1 MAATRPVL
9 GEHRMS
15 DVEALMWNLEKDPY
29 LASSFANVTLLDQ
42 PPDPARLRARLA
54 HAVSVVP
61 RLRQRVVPA
70 LGRLAPPEWQD
81 DPNFDLDYHIRHIA
95 LPEPRTERTLFDLA
109 VVLEAAPLD
118 RTRPLWEFTI
128 IDGVGSGG
136 AALFQKIHHTVTD
149 GEGGVRM
156 SAEFID
162 FSREG
167 TPDDPPAPT
176 EAAAT
181 NRSRR
186 RASSPPRPRLRRTTS
201 AAEWGS
207 DAVLLSEPPTCYA
220 IQSAS
225 RPSAS
230 RWLHPC
236 SQLAR
241 QIAVTDRAH
250 SPLWTERSLRRRFEV
265 LRVPLDDTKRAA
277 KALGGSIN
285 DLFVAGAAGA
295 AGAYHRAN
303 GIDVDELRISMPVST
318 RTDRSMGGNAFT
330 PARVLV
336 PVGITDPVERFAA
349 SARPVERDEDGTIAG
364 DGRNRSRVS
373 RTCLP
378 TSVLVRFARQQIE
391 TVDFATSNV
400 RGAPFDLYVAGAKIV
415 ANYPMGPTGGTAFNL
430 TLLSSGGSLDMG
442 LNIDVAAVDDPEL
455 LRTEPRGF
463 VRGAARCRFVNPARP
478 LSWRRARVERS
489 AGCARREGDPR
500 PRPWTPG
507 HDGAS
512 RPSRDQ

>member
-1 MAATRPVL
+1 MAANRPVL

-15 DVEALMWNLEKDPY
+15 DVEALIWNLEKDPY

-42 PPDPARLRARLA
+42 PPDPDRLRARLA

-61 RLRQRVVPA
+61 RLHQRVAPA

-95 LPEPRTERTLFDLA
+95 LPEPHTERTLFDLA

-128 IDGVGSGG
+128 IDGVGDGG

-167 TPDDPPAPT
+167 APDEPPPPPPPEAREEPEAPANFFAT
-176 EAAAT
+176 ASETAAH
-181 NRSRR
+181 NLRRGLGLGR
-186 RASSPPRPRLRRTTS
+186 RAAGETVDLLRHPARIPGVGVEV
-201 AAEWGS
+201 AAS
-207 DAVLLSEPPTCYA
+207 V
-220 IQSAS
+220 QS
-225 RPSAS
+225 
-230 RWLHPC
+230 
-236 SQLAR
+236 LAR
-241 QIAVTDRAH
+241 QVAVTDRAH

-265 LRVPLDDTKRAA
+265 LRIPLDDTKRAA

-336 PVGITDPVERFAA
+336 PVGLIDPVERF
-349 SARPVERDEDGTIAG
+349 SAVRERLNVTKKERSLAMAESFAG
-364 DGRNRSRVS
+364 VANV
-373 RTCLP
+373 LP
-378 TSVLVRFARQQIE
+378 TSVLVRFARQQTE

-400 RGAPFDLYVAGAKIV
+400 RGAPFDLYVGGAKIV

-442 LNIDVAAVDDPEL
+442 LNIDVAAVEDPEL
-455 LRTEPRGF
+455 LRTNLEDSYAELL
-463 VRGAARCRFVNPARP
+463 AAG
-478 LSWRRARVERS
+478 S
-489 AGCARREGDPR
+489 
-500 PRPWTPG
+500 
-507 HDGAS
+507 
-512 RPSRDQ
+512 

>member
-1 MAATRPVL
+1 MAASRPVL
-9 GEHRMS
+9 GERRMS

-42 PPDPARLRARLA
+42 PPDPDRLRARLA

-61 RLRQRVVPA
+61 RLRQRVAPA

-95 LPEPRTERTLFDLA
+95 LPSPGTERTLFDLS
-109 VVLEAAPLD
+109 VVLAAAPLD

-128 IDGVGSGG
+128 IDGVGDG

-167 TPDDPPAPT
+167 VPDEPTPSAEPPDETSDEPPANIFSTASETAAHNLRRGLGLGRRAAGGAADLLLHPARIPAVGM
-176 EAAAT
+176 EAAA
-181 NRSRR
+181 S
-186 RASSPPRPRLRRTTS
+186 
-201 AAEWGS
+201 
-207 DAVLLSEPPTCYA
+207 V
-220 IQSAS
+220 QS
-225 RPSAS
+225 
-230 RWLHPC
+230 
-236 SQLAR
+236 LAR
-241 QIAVTDRAH
+241 QTAVTDRAH
-250 SPLWTERSLRRRFEV
+250 SPLWVERSLRRRFEV
-265 LRVPLDDTKRAA
+265 LRIPLDETKRAA
-277 KALGGSIN
+277 KALGGSVN
-285 DLFVAGAAGA
+285 DLFVAGAAAA
-295 AGAYHRAN
+295 AGTYHRAKDV
-303 GIDVDELRISMPVST
+303 DVDELRISMPVST

-336 PVGITDPVERFAA
+336 PVGPSDPIERFNAV
-349 SARPVERDEDGTIAG
+349 RERLTVTKSERSLGMAESFAGIA
-364 DGRNRSRVS
+364 NV
-373 RTCLP
+373 LP

-442 LNIDVAAVDDPEL
+442 LNIDVAAIDDADLLRRSLVESYAEL
-455 LRTEPRGF
+455 L
-463 VRGAARCRFVNPARP
+463 AAG
-478 LSWRRARVERS
+478 S
-489 AGCARREGDPR
+489 
-500 PRPWTPG
+500 
-507 HDGAS
+507 
-512 RPSRDQ
+512 

>member
-1 MAATRPVL
+1 
-9 GEHRMS
+9 MS

-42 PPDPARLRARLA
+42 APDPVRLSSRLA
-54 HAVSVVP
+54 HAVDVVP

-109 VVLEAAPLD
+109 AVLEAAPLD

-128 IDGVGSGG
+128 IDGVGDG

-167 TPDDPPAPT
+167 TVDDAPPETPDEPQADVEPPANFLSTASDTAAHNLRRGLGLGRRAAGEAMELLRHPARIPAVGA
-176 EAAAT
+176 EAAA
-181 NRSRR
+181 SM
-186 RASSPPRPRLRRTTS
+186 
-201 AAEWGS
+201 
-207 DAVLLSEPPTCYA
+207 
-220 IQSAS
+220 QS
-225 RPSAS
+225 
-230 RWLHPC
+230 
-236 SQLAR
+236 LAR
-241 QIAVTDRAH
+241 QVAVTDHAH
-250 SPLWTERSLRRRFEV
+250 SPLWTERSLRRHFEV
-265 LRVPLDDTKRAA
+265 LRIPLDDTKRAA
-277 KALGGSIN
+277 KALGGSVN

-295 AGAYHRAN
+295 AGAYHRAK
-303 GIDVDELRISMPVST
+303 GVDVDELRISMPVST

-336 PVGITDPVERFAA
+336 PAGLTDPVERFTAI
-349 SARPVERDEDGTIAG
+349 RDRLNVTKKERSLAMAGTFAG
-364 DGRNRSRVS
+364 VVNV
-373 RTCLP
+373 LP

-400 RGAPFDLYVAGAKIV
+400 RGAPFDLYVAGAKIL

-442 LNIDVAAVDDPEL
+442 LNVDAAAVDDPEL
-455 LRTEPRGF
+455 LRTSLEDAYAELL
-463 VRGAARCRFVNPARP
+463 AAG
-478 LSWRRARVERS
+478 S
-489 AGCARREGDPR
+489 
-500 PRPWTPG
+500 
-507 HDGAS
+507 
-512 RPSRDQ
+512 